1 MIDKRL
7 QNYITANLNN
17 NVPVEK
23 IREALLAAG
32 WQESLV
38 TDALK
43 SHTLPVMKLKAVE
56 SNSAKLAW
64 GIVIFLI
71 ILIIVG
77 VVGFVVYNKDTE
89 DLNTKK
95 SLSTQLLINEIQNV
109 NESLDLNNCKDD
121 IGCLLKGIVEGKE
134 VYGVPSLKT
143 GEKLS
148 IWIDKIDENSLTVE
162 LQDSESMDEGTCI
175 SAKEVFST
183 FLSTWKKTSEKAMG
197 ILNENAD
204 CSGKLFDNLE
214 KEEEII
220 EEDVEDVV
228 EEIVEEIIDKDI
240 DNEDVLEDIQ
250 DDKIEEE
257 IIEE

>member
-38 TDALK
+38 TGALK

-56 SNSAKLAW
+56 SSSAKLAW
-64 GIVIFLI
+64 GIVIFLVFL
-71 ILIIVG
+71 ILVG

-89 DLNTKK
+89 ELNTKK
-95 SLSTQLLINEIQNV
+95 SLSTQLLINEIQDV

-121 IGCLLKGIVEGKE
+121 IGCLLKGITEEKE
-134 VYGVPSLKT
+134 VYGIPSLKN
-143 GEKLS
+143 GNKLS
-148 IWIDKIDENSLTVE
+148 IWIDKISADSLTVE
-162 LQDSESMDEGTCI
+162 LQDSGSMDEGTCI
-175 SAKEVFST
+175 SDKEIFSS
-183 FLSTWKKTSEKAMG
+183 FLSTWKKTPEEAMG
-197 ILNENAD
+197 VLNENAD

-214 KEEEII
+214 KDEEII
-220 EEDVEDVV
+220 EEEK
-228 EEIVEEIIDKDI
+228 EGEILKQV
-240 DNEDVLEDIQ
+240 Q

-257 IIEE
+257 IIEEEVVEEEIIEE